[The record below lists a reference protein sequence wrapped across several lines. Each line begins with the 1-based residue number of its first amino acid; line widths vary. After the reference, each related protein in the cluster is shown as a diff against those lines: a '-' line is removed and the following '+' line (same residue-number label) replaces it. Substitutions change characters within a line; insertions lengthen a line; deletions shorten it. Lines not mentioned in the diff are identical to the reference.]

1 MSIIVKMKKI
11 NILSIWVLAVMMLA
25 PVVAAQAEEVS
36 LQEAQEKVRA
46 FVIQQEDMNGGA
58 LLARSHMRMEL
69 TSVEMTQVP
78 MEVEGLYAFNLEGG
92 GFVIVSGDDRTVPV
106 LGYSPTGTL
115 DWDNMPEN
123 MKDWLSSYAKSI
135 ASLGD
140 LQAKDGNPIGWN
152 GQSKGTEKAAV
163 ATVMSTKWNQSE
175 PYNNL
180 RPVYEGEGEDKG
192 KRCVTGCTCT
202 STAQVMAYHKWPKEA
217 CKAVPGYQM
226 DLYNDNVI
234 TGHQTLEDLP
244 PVVFQWDKM
253 LDLYHQG
260 EQLIGTKEQQDAVAQ
275 LMRYVGQGVK
285 MGYSPSSSGSS
296 IFMAGDALK
305 KYFGYDQGL
314 KDVSRFHYGIAEWED
329 LIYAELAAKRPVIYE
344 GGAHSFVVDGYNGQG
359 LYHVNWGWG
368 GYLDNF
374 FSLSVLNPGSWD
386 GTGAG
391 TEGVDYSTP
400 QNAVIGVKPATT
412 EQTYVQNH
420 PLVMLPEEMAI
431 SADGK
436 RLTVTYTVNG
446 YKSNMTGVIAMA
458 YKAKDG
464 TWKQLSQSSV
474 DILNTF
480 VNTYTFIGDEGFS
493 ELTETTKLIP
503 MLLIDGFDQWKQ
515 LAKEDVFVTATP
527 IGGGKVTFSKEY
539 PDLELLDM
547 PFDEPLTCNQ
557 INMIKATFMNKG
569 AEYRGIFL
577 LVPTYGNDKEPTKGD
592 QGLQGVFLPAGQKTT
607 VNLMFKPSKVGKV
620 KISITTSDKHEI
632 YTFDTTVAEATGIAG
647 VKDDSQPATGKYYN
661 LNGQEVDR
669 PTKGIFIKKGKKIV
683 IP

>member
-1 MSIIVKMKKI
+1 M
-11 NILSIWVLAVMMLA
+11 LAMMMLA
-25 PVVAAQAEEVS
+25 PVVTAQAEEVS
-36 LQEAQEKVRA
+36 LQEALEKARV
-46 FVIQQEDMNGGA
+46 FVTQQEGMNSS
-58 LLARSHMRMEL
+58 ARRAGQQTAMR
-69 TSVEMTQVP
+69 TAS
-78 MEVEGLYAFNLEGG
+78 MEVDGLYGFNLEGG
-92 GFVIVSGDDRTVPV
+92 GFVIVSGDDRTIPV
-106 LGYSPTGTL
+106 LGYSTTGTL
-115 DWDNMPEN
+115 DWDRMPEN
-123 MKDWLSSYAKSI
+123 MKGWLKDYAKRI
-135 ASLGD
+135 AALGN
-140 LQAKDGNPIGWN
+140 LQAKDGNPIGWE
-152 GQSKGTEKAAV
+152 GQTRRAPKAAI
-163 ATVMSTKWNQSE
+163 ATLMSTKWNQSE
-175 PYNNL
+175 PYNNMC
-180 RPVYEGEGEDKG
+180 PVYEGEGEDKG

-217 CKAVPGYQM
+217 CKAVPGYKL
-226 DLYNDNVI
+226 DLYNNDNVI
-234 TGHQTLEDLP
+234 TGYQTLPDLP

-253 LDLYHQG
+253 LDEYHQG
-260 EQLIGTKEQQDAVAQ
+260 EKLIGTKEQQDAVAQ
-275 LMRYVGQGVK
+275 LMRYVGQGMK

-391 TEGVDYSTP
+391 TEGIDYSTP

-420 PLVMLPEEMAI
+420 PLVMLPDEMAI

-515 LAKEDVFVTATP
+515 MAKEDVFVTATP

-557 INMIKATFMNKG
+557 INTIKATFMNKG

-632 YTFDTTVAEATGIAG
+632 YTFDTTVAEATGISEL
-647 VKDDSQPATGKYYN
+647 KDDSQTEAGKYYN
-661 LNGQEVDR
+661 LNGQEVER
-669 PTKGIFIKKGKKIV
+669 PMKGIYIHNGRKIAF
-683 IP
+683 PQ

>member
-36 LQEAQEKVRA
+36 LQEAQEKARA

-123 MKDWLSSYAKSI
+123 MKGWLSSYAKSI

-163 ATVMSTKWNQSE
+163 ATLMSTKWNQSE
-175 PYNNL
+175 PYNNMC
-180 RPVYEGEGEDKG
+180 PVYEGEGEDKG

-217 CKAVPGYQM
+217 CKAIPGYQM

-244 PVVFQWDKM
+244 PVFFQWDKM
-253 LDLYHQG
+253 LDVYHQG

-391 TEGVDYSTP
+391 TEGMDYSTP
-400 QNAVIGVKPATT
+400 QNALIGVKPATT

-420 PLVMLPEEMAI
+420 PLVMLPDEMAI

-515 LAKEDVFVTATP
+515 LAKEDIFVTATP

-592 QGLQGVFLPAGQKTT
+592 EGLQGVFLPAGQNTT

-669 PTKGIFIKKGKKIV
+669 PTKGVFINNGKKIGL
-683 IP
+683 